1 MKSLLKS
8 SVYALTLLAAP
19 AIVMASPAAAQS
31 IKGLAVVDQN
41 KAVADSSAFRNSLTA
56 RQTTYKPQIDQAT
69 TLMTGAQSR
78 AKPLLDQFEAER
90 TKPTPNQE
98 TLRNLAGQIQKLES
112 DTQNQRN
119 QILQPLALSE
129 AYVLEQIGD
138 QYDAALKAAMATT
151 KSTVVLDI
159 AATASFD
166 KASDITAA
174 VTTELNR
181 LLPNAQIVPPTG
193 WLPRAQ
199 REQLARQQAAA
210 AAQPAPT
217 ATPPSGR

>member
-8 SVYALTLLAAP
+8 SAYALTMLAAP

-41 KAVADSSAFRNSLTA
+41 KAVGDSSAFRNSLTT

-69 TLMTGAQSR
+69 TLMTSAQAR

-90 TKPTPNQE
+90 AKPTPNQE
-98 TLRNLAGQIQKLES
+98 TLRNLAGQIQKLET

-138 QYDAALKAAMATT
+138 QYDAALKAAMAQT

-159 AATASFD
+159 SATASFD
-166 KASDITAA
+166 KASDITTA

-193 WLPRAQ
+193 WLPRQQ
-199 REQLARQQAAA
+199 REALARQQAAA